1 MKLLVVWRHGR
12 TAWNAE
18 RRIQGQR
25 DPGLDATGQQQVRA
39 AARQLAGLTP
49 TALLSSDLRRAR
61 QTADALARSCGLK
74 VQVDPRLRE
83 VDMNAWQGHTHAEV
97 AAADPTGYARWLA
110 GDNDSP
116 GGGESYGEVQARML
130 AATLEAWRA
139 LTSPRRVLV
148 LATHGGSA
156 RLLVTGL
163 LGWPLERW
171 RTMGVLGNAR
181 WSLLAPDADV
191 PAGWV
196 LVGHDLGGP
205 FEVSG
210 GARPPGEV
218 EPDDL
223 EAPESALGTHGRA
236 APGVGE
242 PWSAR
247 LRATPGV

>member
-18 RRIQGQR
+18 RRIQGQQ
-25 DPGLDATGQQQVRA
+25 DPGLDATGQQQVQA
-39 AARQLAGLTP
+39 AARQLAGLSP

-61 QTADALARSCGLK
+61 QTAGALARSCGLA
-74 VQVDPRLRE
+74 VRVDPRLRE

-97 AAADPTGYARWLA
+97 AAVDPTGYARWVA

-116 GGGESYGEVQARML
+116 GGGESYGEVRARML
-130 AATLEAWRA
+130 AATLEAWSA
-139 LTSPRRVLV
+139 LAGPRRVLV

-163 LGWPLERW
+163 LGWSLERW
-171 RTMGVLGNAR
+171 RTLGVLDNAR
-181 WSLLAPDADV
+181 WSLLAPDTDV
-191 PAGWV
+191 PTGWV

-205 FEVSG
+205 PEGSG
-210 GARPPGEV
+210 RARPPGAV
-218 EPDDL
+218 GPDDL
-223 EAPESALGTHGRA
+223 EAPEPALGTLGRA
-236 APGVGE
+236 APEVGE

-247 LRATPGV
+247 LRASPGV